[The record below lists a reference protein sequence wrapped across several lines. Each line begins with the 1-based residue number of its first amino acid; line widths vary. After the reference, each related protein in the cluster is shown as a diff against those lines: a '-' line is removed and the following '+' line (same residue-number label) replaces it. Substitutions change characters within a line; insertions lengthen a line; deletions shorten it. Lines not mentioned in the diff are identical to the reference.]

1 MKQIVINIPENI
13 YSSFIDHIKRKFA
26 NIQIKEHQSTLKSKS
41 TIDYNNSMEISLLSE
56 DSLAEDWLTDEDNRW
71 DKVL

>member
-1 MKQIVINIPENI
+1 MKQITIGIPENI
-13 YSSFIDHIKRKFA
+13 YLSFIDHIKRKFA
-26 NIQIKEHQSTLKSKS
+26 NIQIKEHHSTSKS
-41 TIDYNNSMEISLLSE
+41 NRIIDYNDSMEISLLSE